1 MAEPVT
7 IGGQT
12 FIKTG
17 DGWVDQKT
25 KIKAPEG
32 LLKLLNNLQSENSLS
47 EGKKKR
53 VRIDPSRPV
62 IKLGKTEYVWDLNG
76 KVWIDKKT
84 REASNPRFSLLIEA
98 TYQST
103 LGSDQLQDPGTP
115 TPSTAAAKA
124 AMKDVLANNMFATN
138 QKTKTSKT
146 GSGTL
151 PSMSNIKINSPIVQM
166 IEKLATIDGYLK
178 QRLNNNISSYNT
190 RSVSTKE
197 QSIEQ
202 GASQTDAT
210 PNLEQEKVDAEVEKA
225 NKESNGILL
234 GAAVAAGALFI
245 SQLDPVKET
254 FNAIVNFAKG
264 VYDFA
269 SGIAGVFNDGLRN
282 IVGTPESR
290 AAEKLSTETGSSATG
305 VTQPS
310 AGMQQTNDQS
320 EDSTAFSGPKQSVT
334 SGNKASS
341 GPNSPEEILTAFP
354 GPKSSSKSG
363 TSGGTTGSKGS
374 DATRASSA
382 TAVTPSSSATAVTP
396 SSSAATTPSS
406 AATTPASATPAATP
420 ATTAPANG
428 TKSTAPAQATQTG
441 GSSPSATSN
450 QSLSKATRLAASQVG
465 IGESQIGNYLRQGG
479 VGLDPRNEK
488 WCSAFVNSTLAQVG
502 LKGATNIANSFQ
514 KWGDNVPVSSVQEG
528 DIVIQTRGLGPDV
541 AGGHIGIATGVRQ
554 GNKVELIAG
563 NTSNKV
569 KRYFLDNNAKN
580 GLQIRRY
587 NPQKPYG
594 KGAVGGAPLGGTGD
608 SALEQAVG
616 AGVDLTEGAI
626 KAVGNIL
633 SAALGPMSIT
643 TGSQLQNSFN
653 STMSSDIGKAAREK
667 TNAIVDSKII
677 ESAAATI
684 KTSSADT
691 KASASSSQMQIA
703 ESTGDNASIQ
713 YYLTRMGFA
722 PLDYKQAARA

>member
-53 VRIDPSRPV
+53 IRIDPSRPV

-178 QRLNNNISSYNT
+178 QKLNNNISSYNT

-197 QSIEQ
+197 QLIEQ
-202 GASQTDAT
+202 GAPQSDAT

-290 AAEKLSTETGSSATG
+290 AAEKSSTETGSSATD
-305 VTQPS
+305 VTQPT

-320 EDSTAFSGPKQSVT
+320 EDSTAFSGPKQSVA

-363 TSGGTTGSKGS
+363 TSGGATGSS
-374 DATRASSA
+374 SSNATRASSA
-382 TAVTPSSSATAVTP
+382 TAVTPSSS
-396 SSSAATTPSS
+396 SAATTPSS
-406 AATTPASATPAATP
+406 AAPASATPANSSATPAATP

-488 WCSAFVNSTLAQVG
+488 WCSAFVNSTLAQAG

-541 AGGHIGIATGVRQ
+541 GGGHIGIATGVRQ

-633 SAALGPMSIT
+633 SAALGPMSPT
-643 TGSQLQNSFN
+643 AGSQLQNSFN

-684 KTSSADT
+684 KTSSTDT

-703 ESTGDNASIQ
+703 ESAGDNASIQ

-722 PLDYKQAARA
+722 PLDYKQAAKA

>member
-47 EGKKKR
+47 GGKKKR

-210 PNLEQEKVDAEVEKA
+210 PNLQQEKVDAEVEKA

-290 AAEKLSTETGSSATG
+290 AAEKSSTETGSSATG

-320 EDSTAFSGPKQSVT
+320 EDSTSFSGPKQSVA

-363 TSGGTTGSKGS
+363 TSGGTTKSKGS

-382 TAVTPSSSATAVTP
+382 TAVTPSSSA
-396 SSSAATTPSS
+396 ATTPSS
-406 AATTPASATPAATP
+406 AAPASATPAATP
-420 ATTAPANG
+420 ATAAPANG

-450 QSLSKATRLAASQVG
+450 ESLSKAARLAASQVG

-488 WCSAFVNSTLAQVG
+488 WCSAFVNSTLAQSG

-541 AGGHIGIATGVRQ
+541 GGGHIGIATGVRQ

-569 KRYFLDNNAKN
+569 KKYFLDNNAKN

-608 SALEQAVG
+608 SVLERAIG

-667 TNAIVDSKII
+667 TNAIVDSKIV

-722 PLDYKQAARA
+722 PLDYKQAAKA

>member
-290 AAEKLSTETGSSATG
+290 AAEKSSTETGSSATD
-305 VTQPS
+305 VTQP
-310 AGMQQTNDQS
+310 AGGMQQTSDQS
-320 EDSTAFSGPKQSVT
+320 EDSTSFSGPKQSVA

-382 TAVTPSSSATAVTP
+382 TAVTPSSSA
-396 SSSAATTPSS
+396 ATTPSS
-406 AATTPASATPAATP
+406 AAPASATPANSSATPAATP

-450 QSLSKATRLAASQVG
+450 QSLSKATRLAVSQVG

-488 WCSAFVNSTLAQVG
+488 WCSAFVNSTLAQAG

-541 AGGHIGIATGVRQ
+541 GGGHIGIATGVRQ

-667 TNAIVDSKII
+667 TNAIVDSKIV

-684 KTSSADT
+684 KSSSADT

-722 PLDYKQAARA
+722 PLDYKQTARA

>member
-62 IKLGKTEYVWDLNG
+62 IKLGKTEYVWDLNSN
-76 KVWIDKKT
+76 VWIDKKT
-84 REASNPRFSLLIEA
+84 KDAANPAFSKLIEA
-98 TYQST
+98 AYQ
-103 LGSDQLQDPGTP
+103 GIIEGT
-115 TPSTAAAKA
+115 TEEEKLYESWAKKAAAGQVFAGMGATGQAGKQKIKA
-124 AMKDVLANNMFATN
+124 
-138 QKTKTSKT
+138 TS
-146 GSGTL
+146 GGGQL
-151 PSMSNIKINSPIVQM
+151 PAPSIKINSPIVQM
-166 IEKLATIDGYLK
+166 IEKLSVIDGYLK
-178 QRLNNNISSYNT
+178 QRLANDMALSNSQNASA
-190 RSVSTKE
+190 KE

-202 GASQTDAT
+202 GATKSDAT

-225 NKESNGILL
+225 NKESSGILL

-254 FNAIVNFAKG
+254 FNAIVSFAKG

-290 AAEKLSTETGSSATG
+290 AAEKSSTETGSSAKD
-305 VTQPS
+305 VTQP
-310 AGMQQTNDQS
+310 AGKMQQTSDQS
-320 EDSTAFSGPKQSVT
+320 EDSTSFSGPKQSVA

-363 TSGGTTGSKGS
+363 ASGGATGSSGS
-374 DATRASSA
+374 DATRA
-382 TAVTPSSSATAVTP
+382 SSATAVTP

-406 AATTPASATPAATP
+406 AAPASATPANSSATPAATP

-450 QSLSKATRLAASQVG
+450 ESLSKATRLAASQVG

-488 WCSAFVNSTLAQVG
+488 WCSAFVNSTLAQAG
-502 LKGATNIANSFQ
+502 LKGATNVANSFQ

-541 AGGHIGIATGVRQ
+541 GGGHVGIATGVRQ

-608 SALEQAVG
+608 SALEQAIG

-684 KTSSADT
+684 KSSSTDT

-722 PLDYKQAARA
+722 PIDYKQAATV

>member
-138 QKTKTSKT
+138 QKTKTSRT

-178 QRLNNNISSYNT
+178 QRLNNNISLYNT
-190 RSVSTKE
+190 RNVSTKE

-202 GASQTDAT
+202 GAPQSDAT

-290 AAEKLSTETGSSATG
+290 AAEKSSTETGSSATD
-305 VTQPS
+305 VTQPT

-320 EDSTAFSGPKQSVT
+320 EDSTAFSGPKQSVA

-374 DATRASSA
+374 DATRASSSA
-382 TAVTPSSSATAVTP
+382 TVVTPSSATPTAPAAPASAT
-396 SSSAATTPSS
+396 
-406 AATTPASATPAATP
+406 PANSSATPAATP

-441 GSSPSATSN
+441 GSSPGATSN
-450 QSLSKATRLAASQVG
+450 ESLSKAARLAASQVG

-488 WCSAFVNSTLAQVG
+488 WCSAFVNSTLAQAG

-514 KWGDNVPVSSVQEG
+514 KWGDNIPVSSVQEG

-684 KTSSADT
+684 KTSSTDT

-703 ESTGDNASIQ
+703 ESAGDNASIQ

-722 PLDYKQAARA
+722 PLDYKQAAKA

>member
-138 QKTKTSKT
+138 QKTKTSRT

-178 QRLNNNISSYNT
+178 QKLNNNISSYNT

-202 GASQTDAT
+202 GAPQSDAT

-290 AAEKLSTETGSSATG
+290 AAEKSSTETGSSATD
-305 VTQPS
+305 VTQPT

-320 EDSTAFSGPKQSVT
+320 EDSTAFSGPKQSVA

-374 DATRASSA
+374 DATRASSSA
-382 TAVTPSSSATAVTP
+382 TVVTPSSATPTAPAAPASAT
-396 SSSAATTPSS
+396 
-406 AATTPASATPAATP
+406 PANSSATPAATP

-441 GSSPSATSN
+441 GSSPGATSN
-450 QSLSKATRLAASQVG
+450 ESLSKAARLAASQVG

-488 WCSAFVNSTLAQVG
+488 WCSAFVNSTLAQAG

-514 KWGDNVPVSSVQEG
+514 KWGDNIPVSSVQEG

-684 KTSSADT
+684 KTSSTDT

-703 ESTGDNASIQ
+703 ESAGDNASIQ

-722 PLDYKQAARA
+722 PLDYKQAAKA

>member
-115 TPSTAAAKA
+115 TPSTTAAKA
-124 AMKDVLANNMFATN
+124 AMKDALANNMFATN

-202 GASQTDAT
+202 GATKSDAT

-254 FNAIVNFAKG
+254 FNAIVSFAKG

-290 AAEKLSTETGSSATG
+290 AAEKSSTETGSSAKD
-305 VTQPS
+305 VTQP
-310 AGMQQTNDQS
+310 AGGMQQTSDQS
-320 EDSTAFSGPKQSVT
+320 EDSTSFSGPKQSVA

-363 TSGGTTGSKGS
+363 ASGGATGSSGS
-374 DATRASSA
+374 DATRASSSA
-382 TAVTPSSSATAVTP
+382 TVVTPSSATPTA
-396 SSSAATTPSS
+396 PSS
-406 AATTPASATPAATP
+406 AAPASATPANSSATPAATP

-428 TKSTAPAQATQTG
+428 TKSTSAAQATQTG
-441 GSSPSATSN
+441 GSSPGATSN
-450 QSLSKATRLAASQVG
+450 ESLSKAARLAASQVG

-488 WCSAFVNSTLAQVG
+488 WCSAFVNSTLAQAG
-502 LKGATNIANSFQ
+502 LKGATNVANSFQ

-541 AGGHIGIATGVRQ
+541 GGGHVGIATGVRQ

-677 ESAAATI
+677 ESAATTI
-684 KTSSADT
+684 KSSSTDT

-722 PLDYKQAARA
+722 PIDYKQAATV

>member
-1 MAEPVT
+1 MAGPVT

-138 QKTKTSKT
+138 QKTKTSRT

-178 QRLNNNISSYNT
+178 QRLNNNISLYNT
-190 RSVSTKE
+190 RNVSTKE

-202 GASQTDAT
+202 GAPQSDAT

-290 AAEKLSTETGSSATG
+290 AAEKPSAETGSSATG

-320 EDSTAFSGPKQSVT
+320 EDSTAFSGPKQAVA

-374 DATRASSA
+374 DATRASSSA
-382 TAVTPSSSATAVTP
+382 TVVTPSSATPTAPAAPASAT
-396 SSSAATTPSS
+396 
-406 AATTPASATPAATP
+406 PANSSATPAATP

-441 GSSPSATSN
+441 GSSPGATSN
-450 QSLSKATRLAASQVG
+450 ESLSKAARLAASQVG

-488 WCSAFVNSTLAQVG
+488 WCSAFVNSTLAQAG

-514 KWGDNVPVSSVQEG
+514 KWGDNIPVSSVQEG

-541 AGGHIGIATGVRQ
+541 GGGHIGIATGVRQ

-703 ESTGDNASIQ
+703 ESAGDNASIQ

-722 PLDYKQAARA
+722 PLDYKQAAKA

>member
-62 IKLGKTEYVWDLNG
+62 VKLGKTEYVWDLNG

-178 QRLNNNISSYNT
+178 QKLNNNISSYNT

-197 QSIEQ
+197 QLIEQ
-202 GASQTDAT
+202 GAPQSDAT

-290 AAEKLSTETGSSATG
+290 AAEKSSTETGSSATD
-305 VTQPS
+305 VTQPT

-320 EDSTAFSGPKQSVT
+320 EDSTAFSGPKQSVA

-374 DATRASSA
+374 DATRASSSA
-382 TAVTPSSSATAVTP
+382 TVVTPSSATPTAPAAPASAT
-396 SSSAATTPSS
+396 
-406 AATTPASATPAATP
+406 PANSSATPAATP

-441 GSSPSATSN
+441 GSSPGATSN
-450 QSLSKATRLAASQVG
+450 ESLSKAARLAASQVG

-488 WCSAFVNSTLAQVG
+488 WCSAFVNSTLAQAG

-541 AGGHIGIATGVRQ
+541 GGGHIGIATGVRQ

-633 SAALGPMSIT
+633 SAALGPMSPT
-643 TGSQLQNSFN
+643 AGSQLQNSFN

-713 YYLTRMGFA
+713 YYLTRMGFTL
-722 PLDYKQAARA
+722 LDYKQAAKA